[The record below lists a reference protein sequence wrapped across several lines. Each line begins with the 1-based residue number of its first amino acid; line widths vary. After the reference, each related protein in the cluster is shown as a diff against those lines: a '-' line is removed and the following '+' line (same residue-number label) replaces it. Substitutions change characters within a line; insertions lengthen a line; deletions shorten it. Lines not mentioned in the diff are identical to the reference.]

1 MINFERTSYID
12 AEVIKQKNKR
22 LAVIK
27 TADDQYQLGF
37 RQLSPDPRPRAK
49 HYYDRGIVTTLI
61 AGSIEGAV
69 ALYFALQA
77 QLIKDGVLTAP
88 PFVPENPCPETE

>member
-1 MINFERTSYID
+1 MIKFERTSYND

-27 TADDQYQLGF
+27 TADDQYKLGF

-49 HYYDRGIVTTLI
+49 HYYERGIVTT
-61 AGSIEGAV
+61 SINLSFEGTLGLYL
-69 ALYFALQA
+69 ALKA
-77 QLIKDGVLTAP
+77 QLIKDGVITAP
-88 PFVPENPCPETE
+88 TENPSETN

>member
-1 MINFERTSYID
+1 MINFERTSYTD

-27 TADDQYQLGF
+27 TADNQYQLGF

-49 HYYDRGIVTTLI
+49 HYYERGIVTTSI
-61 AGSIEGAV
+61 ACSVEGALGLYL
-69 ALYFALQA
+69 ALKA
-77 QLIKDGVLTAP
+77 QLIKDGVITAP
-88 PFVPENPCPETE
+88 TQNTSENN